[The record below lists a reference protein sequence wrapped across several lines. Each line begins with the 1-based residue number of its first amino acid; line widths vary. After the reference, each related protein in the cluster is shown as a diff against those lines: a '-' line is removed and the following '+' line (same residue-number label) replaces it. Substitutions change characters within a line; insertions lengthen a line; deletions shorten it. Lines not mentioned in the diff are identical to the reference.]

1 MKLIKLFFFFV
12 SLSCWSQIKSGKI
25 EYGVH
30 ISTFEGLEK
39 TTRMKAAYDKAME
52 NAPFLNFELLIN
64 IKESSFSLIAGL
76 GINEDGLQYAKLFSG
91 YSGMIYQDDLYSYS
105 EINGDPG
112 NYLIKKDKKIE
123 WNLENETK
131 EINGFVCYKATSEK
145 KVVNRVGVFRFP
157 IIAWYCPQIPLSYGP
172 NGYGGLPG
180 LILELQVRNILF
192 GVKTIDLQPNDK
204 IVVLKRK
211 AFKIVSEQEF
221 EALLINK

>member
-1 MKLIKLFFFFV
+1 MKLFSVILLL
-12 SLSCWSQIKSGKI
+12 LSSYCYSQIKSGKI

-64 IKESSFSLIAGL
+64 TKESSFSLTAGL

-131 EINGFVCYKATSEK
+131 EINGFVCYKATSVK

-192 GVKTIDLQPNDK
+192 GVKAIDLQTDDT
-204 IVVLKRK
+204 IVIPKRK

-221 EALLINK
+221 EDLLFKK